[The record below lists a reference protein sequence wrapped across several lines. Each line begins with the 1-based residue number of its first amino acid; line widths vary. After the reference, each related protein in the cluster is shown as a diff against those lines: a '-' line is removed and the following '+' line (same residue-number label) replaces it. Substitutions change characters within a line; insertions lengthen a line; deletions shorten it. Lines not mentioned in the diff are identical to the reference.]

1 MGGACVQDAAW
12 TTRVVKTRG
21 GALGGAVEAARG
33 GAWGRS
39 LWEGLERTWEQDF
52 RRELVSWDVG
62 GAVGAREPRPCPS
75 PTLPLAPGWGP

>member
-33 GAWGRS
+33 GAWGVACGKAWNGPGSRILDGSVS
-39 LWEGLERTWEQDF
+39 LRMWAG
-52 RRELVSWDVG
+52 
-62 GAVGAREPRPCPS
+62 P
-75 PTLPLAPGWGP
+75 WG